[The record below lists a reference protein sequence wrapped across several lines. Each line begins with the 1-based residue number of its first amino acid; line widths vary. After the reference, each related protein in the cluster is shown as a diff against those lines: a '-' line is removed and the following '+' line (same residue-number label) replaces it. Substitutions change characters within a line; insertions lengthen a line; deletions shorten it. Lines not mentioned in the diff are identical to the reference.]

1 MSCTSCKNKTQTP
14 MTNPFKKDIVIYK
27 KELKK
32 LNDNNLFTIYNK
44 YAINPIEE
52 CECIGTRQR
61 MTILLNY
68 FAV

>member
-1 MSCTSCKNKTQTP
+1 
-14 MTNPFKKDIVIYK
+14 MTNPFKKDMVITK

-44 YAINPIEE
+44 YAINKIEE
-52 CECIGTRQR
+52 CECVGTRQR